1 MVNIIKVI
9 DGATATATS
18 QAINIEGAKKV
29 VLVAQ
34 RAAHGSGNTAWTGTV
49 SVDGTNFIAYNK
61 WIRNLANAIAEGVT
75 RVTTLTQAANGVDF
89 MTMDPDDGFKEIKIT
104 ATETTDGTHSA
115 WLYIEYEN

>member
-1 MVNIIKVI
+1 MVSIIKVL
-9 DGATATATS
+9 DGVTATTTS
-18 QAINIEGAKKV
+18 SAVNIEGAKKV

-34 RAAHGSGNTAWTGTV
+34 RAAHTSGSTAWTGTV

-115 WLYIEYEN
+115 WLYVEY